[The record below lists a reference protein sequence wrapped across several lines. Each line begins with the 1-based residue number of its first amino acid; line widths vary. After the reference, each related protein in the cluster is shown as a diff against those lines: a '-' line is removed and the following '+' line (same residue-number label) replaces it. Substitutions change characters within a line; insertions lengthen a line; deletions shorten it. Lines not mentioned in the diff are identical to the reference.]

1 MNRTRKVTFRL
12 NPEKADQRRLW
23 EYLQAEEKSQSVLI
37 RTALT
42 EYFDR
47 KERQENEPKREASA
61 YDEELVSRIADA
73 VKREIADALPLIIAG
88 GMAAFARSVPD
99 GAASQAVVQEK
110 KKPDSSFDDNISD
123 EYIDWDFLN
132 M

>member
-1 MNRTRKVTFRL
+1 MSQTRKVTFRL
-12 NPEKADQRRLW
+12 NPEKPDQRRLW
-23 EYLQAEEKSQSVLI
+23 EYLQAADKSQSALI

-47 KERQENEPKREASA
+47 KERQENEPNRETIA
-61 YDEELVSRIADA
+61 YEEQFVSRIADA

-88 GMAAFARSVPD
+88 SMAAFTRSIPD
-99 GAASQAVVQEK
+99 GAAFPAAVQEK
-110 KKPDSSFDDNISD
+110 KNPDSSFDNNVPEED
-123 EYIDWDFLN
+123 IDWDFLN

>member
-1 MNRTRKVTFRL
+1 MNRTRKVTFHL
-12 NPEKADQRRLW
+12 NPEKPDQRRLW
-23 EYLQAEEKSQSVLI
+23 ERLQAADKFQSVLI

-47 KERQENEPKREASA
+47 RERQENEPNRKTSA

-88 GMAAFARSVPD
+88 GMAAFVRSVPD
-99 GAASQAVVQEK
+99 GAASQAVIHTK
-110 KKPDSSFDDNISD
+110 I
-123 EYIDWDFLN
+123 L
-132 M
+132 